1 MRSRV
6 ELRKILAMATFL
18 LALAGVAC
26 EKKEAATCKPGGLPL
41 PTRLARYEA
50 MESPADNPL
59 TPEKAALG
67 RQLFFDK
74 RLSGD
79 ESRSC
84 YSCHVCEKGLTDG
97 LAKAIGAFG
106 KQLPRSSPTLWNIG
120 YHKEYYWDGRS
131 QSLEKQALTAWTG
144 ANMGAKADEIAAK
157 LNALQGYR
165 AQFQKVFDSGATP
178 DSIVK

>member
-6 ELRKILAMATFL
+6 ELRKVLAMATL
-18 LALAGVAC
+18 LIGLASVAC
-26 EKKEAATCKPGGLPL
+26 ERTATTTFKPEVLPI
-41 PTRLARYEA
+41 PVGLARYEA
-50 MESPADNPL
+50 MEIPADNPM

-97 LAKAIGAFG
+97 LAKAVGSFN
-106 KQLPRSSPTLWNIG
+106 KQLPRSSPSLWNIG
-120 YHKEYYWDGRS
+120 YHKELYWD
-131 QSLEKQALTAWTG
+131 
-144 ANMGAKADEIAAK
+144 
-157 LNALQGYR
+157 
-165 AQFQKVFDSGATP
+165 
-178 DSIVK
+178 